1 MDFYERDWPAG
12 IIVLMYFHTSLAL
25 DSRLHFGT
33 FRASAQMFNFFRNT
47 RLERKCLAW
56 PACGGLTGGSAA
68 AAQPGAARLA
78 RCWNVGILDLDC
90 CWKKEDKRRWECRYS
105 NNKRRPL
112 CTLSKELHLRSSSAL
127 NSAWS
132 WRKPRRCGCDI
143 AVCAATPTG
152 FSRATG
158 GPITTCW
165 LSTLA
170 FGALFTLRYDI

>member
-1 MDFYERDWPAG
+1 MAG
-12 IIVLMYFHTSLAL
+12 RHHRPHFSHQSS
-25 DSRLHFGT
+25 SRYITYLSGECTDVQLLSKH
-33 FRASAQMFNFFRNT
+33 ASREKMP
-47 RLERKCLAW
+47 RL
-56 PACGGLTGGSAA
+56 ACGGLPGGSAA

-78 RCWNVGILDLDC
+78 RCGTLESWIYLDC

-105 NNKRRPL
+105 NNKRRQL